1 MKWTNG
7 FAYTL
12 NRKRLQDVWPNYFLA
27 FVGAMTINNIQQP

>member
-12 NRKRLQDVWPNYFLA
+12 NRKRLQDVWQLLA
-27 FVGAMTINNIQQP
+27 FVGAMTINNIQPP